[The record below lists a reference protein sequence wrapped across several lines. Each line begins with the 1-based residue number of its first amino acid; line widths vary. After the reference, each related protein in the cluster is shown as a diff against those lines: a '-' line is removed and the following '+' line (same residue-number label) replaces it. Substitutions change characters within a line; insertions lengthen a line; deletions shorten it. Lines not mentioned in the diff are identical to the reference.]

1 MGPEPAGATVRPTF
15 AKSALIRSKIEGI
28 DYAVNPYYGCLHGC
42 RYCYAAWMTR
52 RRFPDHVWGLHV
64 HPKVNVHR
72 LLDRELS
79 SARPGL
85 LGIGTST
92 DPYQSIESR
101 FQLTRRCLEVISHH
115 PGFDVSLLTKS
126 PLVLRDLE
134 VLRAI
139 DAEVGF
145 SVSGLGDA
153 VRLLEPRAPPG
164 EARLAA
170 LRRLSSEG
178 LRTFAFISPVLPGVT
193 DRQIRTLLRAVAEAR
208 PSKVLVD
215 ALRFRPGVLQSM
227 RSALSSSP
235 DLLRELGSYAS
246 DQAWWLQRARA
257 EMEEAAAGL
266 GLSLEF
272 LF

>member
-1 MGPEPAGATVRPTF
+1 MGPEQAGAVVRPVF
-15 AKSALIRSKIEGI
+15 AKSALTRSRIEGI

-42 RYCYAAWMTR
+42 RYCYAACMTM

-85 LGIGTST
+85 VELGTST
-92 DPYQSIESR
+92 DPYQPIESR
-101 FQLTRRCLEVISHH
+101 FQLTRRCLEVLSRHS
-115 PGFDVSLLTKS
+115 GFDVALLTKS

-134 VLRAI
+134 VLRAV
-139 DAEVGF
+139 DAEVGL
-145 SVSGLGDA
+145 SLSGLGGA
-153 VRLLEPRAPPG
+153 LWLLEPRAPPA

-178 LRTFAFISPVLPGVT
+178 LRTFAFISPVLPGIT
-193 DRQIRTLLRAVAEAR
+193 DRQIQSLLRAVAGAR
-208 PSKVLVD
+208 PSRVLVD
-215 ALRFRPGVLQSM
+215 ALRFRPGVLRSM
-227 RSALSSSP
+227 RQALYSSP
-235 DLLRELGSYAS
+235 DLLRELESYAS
-246 DQAWWLQRARA
+246 DQLGWLQRVRA
-257 EMEEAAAGL
+257 AMEESAEGL
-266 GLSLEF
+266 GLTVEF

>member
-1 MGPEPAGATVRPTF
+1 MDPSGRSVVVRPVF
-15 AKSALIRSKIEGI
+15 ARSALTRSRIEGI

-42 RYCYAAWMTR
+42 RYCYAAWITR

-85 LGIGTST
+85 VEVGTST
-92 DPYQSIESR
+92 DPYQPVEAR
-101 FQLTRRCLEVISHH
+101 FELTRRCLEVLLRH

-126 PLVLRDLE
+126 PLILRDIDL
-134 VLRAI
+134 LKRL

-145 SVSGLGDA
+145 SLSGFGGA
-153 VRLLEPRAPPG
+153 IGVLEPRAPPT

-170 LRRLSSEG
+170 LRRASSEG
-178 LRTFAFISPVLPGVT
+178 LRTFAFLAPVLPGIT
-193 DRQIRTLLRAVAEAR
+193 DRQISILLRAIADAR
-208 PSKVLVD
+208 PLRVLVD
-215 ALRFRPGVLQSM
+215 ALRFRPGV
-227 RSALSSSP
+227 SSSLRVALAGRA
-235 DLLRELGSYAS
+235 DLAEELKAYAA
-246 DQAWWLQRARA
+246 DQAGWPRRFRERA
-257 EMEEAAAGL
+257 EEAAEGL

>member
-1 MGPEPAGATVRPTF
+1 MGPELAGAVVRPTF

-52 RRFPDHVWGLHV
+52 RRYPDHVWGLHV

-92 DPYQSIESR
+92 DPYQPIESR

-145 SVSGLGDA
+145 SVSGLGDV

-178 LRTFAFISPVLPGVT
+178 LRTFAFISPLLPGVT

-208 PSKVLVD
+208 PSRVLVD
-215 ALRFRPGVLQSM
+215 ALRFRPGVLQSL

-246 DQAWWLQRARA
+246 DQAGWLQRVRA

-266 GLSLEF
+266 GLALEF